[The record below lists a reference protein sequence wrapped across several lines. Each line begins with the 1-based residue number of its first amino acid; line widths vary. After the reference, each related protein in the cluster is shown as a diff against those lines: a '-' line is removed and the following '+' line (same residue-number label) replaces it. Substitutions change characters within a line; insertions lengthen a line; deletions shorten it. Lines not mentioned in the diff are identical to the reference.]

1 LEQTRVLLVGSLLVV
16 SFFCSHGYRTVGR
29 EREDYYSTW
38 ALASSRSMRLVQR
51 RRRIMARY
59 VFMGPGL
66 GVVMLEVESLDES
79 VDCRFDEV

>member
-1 LEQTRVLLVGSLLVV
+1 
-16 SFFCSHGYRTVGR
+16 
-29 EREDYYSTW
+29 
-38 ALASSRSMRLVQR
+38 
-51 RRRIMARY
+51 MARY